1 MLFATFRIRKTLSI
15 ENYLSGRVQ
24 CTRWQ
29 LLTGENTPAAP
40 VVPPPLLLIYS
51 SNLGQ
56 FKYIK
61 TNEYADT
68 MRQNGK
74 PQA

>member
-1 MLFATFRIRKTLSI
+1 MRLHMSAFGVNGWACLKVTLCLPQDDYPSQSCQV
-15 ENYLSGRVQ
+15 LR
-24 CTRWQ
+24 
-29 LLTGENTPAAP
+29 
-40 VVPPPLLLIYS
+40 LLIYS